1 MFGRKTR
8 TTLSDQVAT
17 IIGENSVVKGSINSS
32 SSLRIDGEIE
42 GEVTTAADLIV
53 GESAMIKAAVVAK
66 NAVVAGTVTAKM
78 TIGDN
83 LELLPTAK
91 VVGAIQA
98 GSLVIAKG
106 AVFKGIC
113 EMKFEAE

>member
-42 GEVTTAADLIV
+42 GEVTQDCR
-53 GESAMIKAAVVAK
+53 VACF
-66 NAVVAGTVTAKM
+66 
-78 TIGDN
+78 
-83 LELLPTAK
+83 
-91 VVGAIQA
+91 
-98 GSLVIAKG
+98 
-106 AVFKGIC
+106 VFS
-113 EMKFEAE
+113 FYFL